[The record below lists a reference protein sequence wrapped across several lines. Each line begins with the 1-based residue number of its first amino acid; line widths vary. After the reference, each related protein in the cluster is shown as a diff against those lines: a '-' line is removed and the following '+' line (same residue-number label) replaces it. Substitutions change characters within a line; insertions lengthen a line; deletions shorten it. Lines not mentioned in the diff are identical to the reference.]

1 MEHHVLEFLGILKD
15 GVFYPASILE
25 SIMILCF
32 GLSWPMSIARS
43 LKSKS
48 TKGKSLLF
56 MCFIAFGYICG
67 ISAKLLERKY
77 NLAFWFYIPNI
88 VMVTMDICLYF
99 RNKRIENSV
108 SETIII
114 EA

>member
-1 MEHHVLEFLGILKD
+1 MCIRD
-15 GVFYPASILE
+15 RFYPASILE

-56 MCFIAFGYICG
+56 MCFITFGYICG
-67 ISAKLLERKY
+67 ISAKLLEHKY

-88 VMVTMDICLYF
+88 VMVTTDICLYF
-99 RNKRIENSV
+99 RNKRIENSL